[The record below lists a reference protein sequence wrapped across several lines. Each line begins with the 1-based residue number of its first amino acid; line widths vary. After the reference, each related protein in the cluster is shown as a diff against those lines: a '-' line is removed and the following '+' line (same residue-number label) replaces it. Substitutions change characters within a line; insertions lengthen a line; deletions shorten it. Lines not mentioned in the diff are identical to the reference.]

1 MRLFQLA
8 RGATAR
14 LGRAALVVS
23 LIVACGGKPSVSVPG
38 GPTLGVLPPAS
49 TAPLEGPLQ
58 VTYHAPLGETHG
70 AQLEIS
76 ASFDRP
82 MVELGADAPP
92 EGSITIEPA
101 VAGRARWVGSQTL
114 MFEPSAPLPMG
125 TEFRV
130 RIADLRALDGKRLE
144 QPLEFTFATPAL
156 ALVGHDVHQEPSQKR
171 KTPFELSFNAPV
183 DAAVVAQSLTLQADG
198 KPVEHRVEPHKDD
211 RKRVRVLPKTAYPVG
226 AKVELTVRGG
236 LTGSEGP
243 RPLPK
248 DELLRLQVY
257 SPLRVLPNPP
267 CQDEQCVPMLRF
279 SNPVKTRDAYA
290 RLVFDP
296 PVPTYHRNED
306 YVTDQLYFGEELAP
320 GTTYTVR
327 VEGPLQDVYGTQLGK
342 ERSAVVRT
350 PPFPALAQLL
360 VSGDLRPGGT
370 GPVRAQLQH
379 LQSAQLD
386 LFPLAFEEVLPNALE
401 AIAPKAAAVRKSFG
415 EVGPVERK
423 VVEVDAKDALPS
435 GKGLLLA
442 VLKGQA
448 KRDNHEQRKLLAF
461 GDLAPSLKIGQR
473 DGVVWVTRLDSAQP
487 VAGARV
493 RVVRGVE
500 TLAQGVSDARGVFAF
515 RFEPVRDEYGDQ
527 GDVAAV
533 VEKDGEL
540 AFTQKYGGVGPW
552 EVSDRGSWGA
562 DGGTR
567 ALLFSER
574 GIYRPGDTVQLKGIL
589 RDADAKG
596 LTPSRGE
603 VTLRVLDAADAEV
616 ETVTLPLSAYGSFA
630 RAIRVPGS
638 VELGP
643 LSMTVSYGDQTFRE
657 SVEIAEYRPA
667 ELEAK
672 LSPTRELALPGDEVQ
687 AKLSASYLFG
697 APAAGAHVYWS
708 ARYVSRGFSAPG
720 LEGFTFHDRDHD
732 SGAWNNIAGSGE
744 GELDASGALTLATRL
759 SDVPPDG
766 PSSLELE
773 SSINVDSTQLSAR
786 AHVDVL
792 PASVVVGVRPGS
804 SVLEHDEPFET
815 ELVALRP
822 DGTPRLGV
830 ALEATLSRRTWSYEQ
845 GQLTAHDKRVAS
857 CRQKSADK
865 PVRCALK
872 TSEPGLYVVRAQG
885 KDEAGR
891 VSRAG
896 EYVYVWGE
904 GPTTWG
910 EQDERVIAL
919 HADRATYKLGETAK
933 ILVPS
938 PFQRA
943 EALVTVEREGVM
955 SSERVQLGSA
965 GTLDIAIDQRFVPNA
980 FVSVLLVRPLG
991 DEKDGLPYRVGAL
1004 ELSADVSDR
1013 QLKVDV
1019 QPDGVDK
1026 RPGEEVTVTLAVKD
1040 AAGKPVQSELTVFAV
1055 DEGVLTLTG
1064 YHTPDPFAA
1073 IYAPHA
1079 LSVWTS
1085 DARGSLQRQLE
1096 AADENKGGDEGGGGG
1111 NEVMRSNFSAVAAY
1125 FPSLETDAWGRAAVR
1140 FELPD
1145 STSKFRVMAVAASR
1159 DSKLGSGEASVRTK
1173 KPLMMRPL
1181 LPRVM
1186 RAGDVLSAGVV
1197 VHNETDAA
1205 LRTRVAIEAK
1215 GLTVDGASAR
1225 QLDVPAHGAVQVRW
1239 PLRAEH
1245 VGKASLNFR
1254 ASAANERDGLAFER
1268 EVLSPSVLETMS
1280 IAGATPSAVQEALA
1294 PLTKLRDDV
1303 GGLKVSLSASALVD
1317 LEAPARALFA
1327 YRFGC
1332 TEQLSSRLIALAA
1345 LERLRKPLALEDG
1358 SFVEAAA
1365 PIVSELEKHQGADG
1379 GFGLWRADDASA
1391 PWLVRFL
1398 TAYAL
1403 LTFEQLQRAGIAS
1416 SPHAKERAR
1425 AYLVRSL
1432 RDEAPAE
1439 ERAFMVYALARTGTL
1454 ELGYANKLFEQR
1466 AQLSLLARIELA
1478 HTLTRLDARP
1488 QAQTV
1493 LDELSSHVRVA
1504 SDRAHLEAERGY
1516 GTFDSDV
1523 RATGELLELL
1533 LEHAPE
1539 HVLVPKLA
1547 RWLSAARGRD
1557 GGYVNTQ
1564 ESAWAVMS
1572 LADYLTK
1579 REVVAP
1585 ALAATVKLG
1594 TRQLGTFALSG
1605 HRASAKAAL
1614 PMHALP
1620 RSGAPLLLATEGRG
1634 TLYYGVQLQYA
1645 PLELPRAP
1653 VERGFFVERS
1663 FERIDPL
1670 ALARGHAEGE
1680 PSERAKLHDYVRVTL
1695 RIAVPSAREFV
1706 MIEDALPAGL
1716 EPVDS
1721 GLSSEF
1727 GAASH
1732 ALRNR
1737 DPEDHREL
1745 REQGARI
1752 AINSLPPGL
1761 YRYSYLARA
1770 TTPGTFVAPPAR
1782 VEEMYAPENQGATSA
1797 TTFTVEAP

>member
-1 MRLFQLA
+1 MRLRVAFVCL
-8 RGATAR
+8 
-14 LGRAALVVS
+14 L
-23 LIVACGGKPSVSVPG
+23 VACGGKPSVSVPG
-38 GPTLGVLPPAS
+38 GPTLGVAPPAGS
-49 TAPLEGPLQ
+49 APLEGPLT
-58 VTYHAPLGETHG
+58 VTYHAPIGETHG
-70 AQLEIS
+70 GQLEIS

-92 EGSITIEPA
+92 EGTVTIEPA
-101 VAGRARWVGSQTL
+101 VPGRARWVGSQTL

-125 TEFRV
+125 SEFRV
-130 RIADLRALDGKRLE
+130 RIANLRALDGKSLAE
-144 QPLEFTFATPAL
+144 PLEFAFATPAL
-156 ALVGHDVHQEPSQKR
+156 ELTHYNVHQDPSQKR
-171 KTPFELSFNAPV
+171 KTPFELWFNAPV
-183 DAAVVAQSLTLQADG
+183 DGATVAQSLTLQASG
-198 KPVEHRVEPHKDD
+198 KPVEFAVEPDKDD
-211 RKRVRVLPKTAYPVG
+211 RKRVRVLPKTAYPIG
-226 AKVELTVRGG
+226 ARIELTVRGG
-236 LTGSEGP
+236 LAGVEGP

-248 DELLRLQVY
+248 DEVVALQVY

-267 CQDEQCVPMLRF
+267 CSDEDCVPMLRF
-279 SNPVKTRDAYA
+279 SNPVKTKDAFA

-296 PVPTYHRNED
+296 PVPKYQHNED

-327 VEGPLQDVYGTQLGK
+327 VEGPLKDVYGTQLGK

-360 VSGDLRPGGT
+360 VTGDQRPGGT

-379 LQSAQLD
+379 LDAAQLE

-401 AIAPKAAAVRKSFG
+401 QITPRAKPVRKTYG

-423 VVEVDAKDALPS
+423 VVEIDAKEALPS
-435 GKGLLLA
+435 GKGLVLA
-442 VLKGQA
+442 VLTGKS
-448 KRDNHEQRKLLAF
+448 KRDPYEQRKLLAY
-461 GDLAPSLKIGQR
+461 GDLAPSLKIGER

-493 RVVRGVE
+493 RVVRGTD

-515 RFEPVRDEYGDQ
+515 QFSPVRDDYGDR

-540 AFTQKYGGVGPW
+540 AFTQKYSGVGPW
-552 EVSDRGSWGA
+552 EVSDRGTWGG
-562 DGGTR
+562 DGATR
-567 ALLFSER
+567 AHLFTER

-589 RDADAKG
+589 RDADAHG
-596 LTPSRGE
+596 LRPSAGE
-603 VTLRVLDAADAEV
+603 ITLHVVDAADAEV

-643 LSMTVSYGDQTFRE
+643 LSMKVAYGEQTFSE
-657 SVEIAEYRPA
+657 WVEIAEYRPA

-672 LSPTRELALPGDEVQ
+672 LTASRELALKGEEVQ
-687 AKLSASYLFG
+687 AKLGASYLFG
-697 APAAGAHVYWS
+697 APAGGAHVYWS
-708 ARYVSRGFSAPG
+708 ARYLSRAFSAPG
-720 LEGFTFHDRDHD
+720 FEGFTFHDRDREVG
-732 SGAWNNIAGSGE
+732 SSVAGSGE
-744 GELDASGALTLATRL
+744 GELDARGELTLTTKL
-759 SDVPPDG
+759 TDVPPDG
-766 PSSLELE
+766 PSSLEFE

-786 AHVDVL
+786 TQVDVL

-804 SVLEHDEPFET
+804 SVLEHDKPFEA
-815 ELVALRP
+815 ELIALDP
-822 DGTPRLGV
+822 DGKPRAGV
-830 ALEATLSRRTWSYEQ
+830 ALEATFSRRSWSYEQ
-845 GQLTAHDKRVAS
+845 GQLTPHDTRAS
-857 CRQKSADK
+857 SCKLKSADK
-865 PVRCALK
+865 PVRCALATK
-872 TSEPGLYVVRAQG
+872 EPGLYVVRARG
-885 KDEAGR
+885 KDSAGR
-891 VSRAG
+891 VSSAG

-904 GPTTWG
+904 GPTSWG
-910 EQDERVIAL
+910 EQDERVITL
-919 HADRATYKLGETAK
+919 HSDRPTYKLGETAK

-965 GTLDIAIDQRFVPNA
+965 GTIEIAIDQRFVPNA

-991 DEKDGLPYRVGAL
+991 DEKDGLPYRVGTL

-1013 QLKVDV
+1013 KLKIDV
-1019 QPDGVDK
+1019 QPDAVEK

-1073 IYAPHA
+1073 IYAPHG

-1085 DARGSLQRQLE
+1085 DARGSLQRLLS

-1111 NEVMRSNFSAVAAY
+1111 GEVMRSNFSAVAAY
-1125 FPSLETDAWGRAAVR
+1125 FPALETDAWGRAAVR
-1140 FELPD
+1140 FKLPD
-1145 STSKFRVMAVAASR
+1145 STTKFRVMAVAASR

-1186 RAGDVLSAGVV
+1186 RAGDAMSAGVV

-1205 LRTRVAIEAK
+1205 MHTRVAIEAK
-1215 GLTVDGASAR
+1215 GLAVDGEKAR
-1225 QLDVPAHGAVQVRW
+1225 QLDVPAHAAVQVRW
-1239 PLRAEH
+1239 SLRAER
-1245 VGKASLNFR
+1245 VGKVSLAFR
-1254 ASAANERDGLAFER
+1254 ASAGNERDGLSFER
-1268 EVLSPSVLETMS
+1268 EVLSPSVMETMS
-1280 IAGATPSAVQEALA
+1280 IAGATPKAVQEALA
-1294 PLTKLRDDV
+1294 PLNKLRDDV
-1303 GGLKVSLSASALVD
+1303 GGLKVALSASALVD

-1345 LERLRKPLALEDG
+1345 LERLRKPLALDDG
-1358 SFVEAAA
+1358 SFTETAA
-1365 PIVSELEKHQGADG
+1365 PILSELEKHQGADG
-1379 GFGLWRADDASA
+1379 GFGLWRADDSSA
-1391 PWLVRFL
+1391 PWLTRFL

-1403 LTFEQLQRAGIAS
+1403 ITFDQLERAGIPT

-1425 AYLVRSL
+1425 AYLVRGL
-1432 RDEAPAE
+1432 RDELPFE
-1439 ERAFMVYALARTGTL
+1439 DRAFLVYALARTGTL

-1466 AQLSLLARIELA
+1466 GQLSLLGRIELA
-1478 HTLTRLDARP
+1478 HALTRLDARP

-1493 LDELSSHVRVA
+1493 LDELGSHVRVA
-1504 SDRAHLEAERGY
+1504 TDRAHLESSRWTGA
-1516 GTFDSDV
+1516 FDSDV
-1523 RATGELLELL
+1523 RATGELLEMLL
-1533 LEHAPE
+1533 DHAPE

-1579 REVVAP
+1579 REAVPP
-1585 ALAATVKLG
+1585 ALKATVKLG
-1594 TRQLGTFALSG
+1594 AKQLGTFALSG
-1605 HRASAKAAL
+1605 HRASARTSLA
-1614 PMHALP
+1614 MNELP
-1620 RSGAPLLLATEGRG
+1620 RTGAPLVFGAEGRG
-1634 TLYYGVQLQYA
+1634 TLYYGVQLEYA

-1653 VERGFFVERS
+1653 VERGFFVERT
-1663 FERIDPL
+1663 FERLDPL
-1670 ALARGHAEGE
+1670 ALARGETKGE
-1680 PSERAKLHDYVRVTL
+1680 PGERAKLHDYVRVTL

-1716 EPVDS
+1716 EPVDG

-1727 GAASH
+1727 SAASR
-1732 ALRNR
+1732 ALKQR

-1752 AINSLPPGL
+1752 AINDLPPGL

-1782 VEEMYAPENQGATSA
+1782 VEEMYHPDTQGLTAA